1 MTIPSAGPY
10 QISKLI
16 RSIFI
21 TGMREAFKTD
31 ADYTYAE
38 LSDKRTDIDNTKIDI
53 IDITPYESAKFPI
66 IVVNTV
72 TDRGGSI
79 YFSDDLL
86 SEIRDDNGKLIG
98 EEHGNQLRL
107 SVNLEVWA
115 FSNIEREEVVD
126 KEYIYLKTLKDKFA
140 EFGIE
145 IRLIELMTPR
155 QESVGT
161 RLHYVSGL
169 LVDTYSEWTMTDTI
183 SSDELISKFKV
194 ALSQS

>member
-1 MTIPSAGPY
+1 
-10 QISKLI
+10 
-16 RSIFI
+16 
-21 TGMREAFKTD
+21 
-31 ADYTYAE
+31 
-38 LSDKRTDIDNTKIDI
+38 
-53 IDITPYESAKFPI
+53 
-66 IVVNTV
+66 
-72 TDRGGSI
+72 
-79 YFSDDLL
+79 
-86 SEIRDDNGKLIG
+86 
-98 EEHGNQLRL
+98 
-107 SVNLEVWA
+107 LEVWA